1 MLPKN
6 RRIPTPLLLL
16 ALKKSTVYSAEHLTL
31 RVHRLSSEEKNKL
44 ARIAIITPAKVNKL
58 AVDRHLSK
66 RKISACLE
74 KDLNLIK
81 PGQYL
86 IFQVKKDITK
96 LESAILVNEIRNLL
110 NSL

>member
-1 MLPKN
+1 MPA
-6 RRIPTPLLLL
+6 PLLLS
-16 ALKKSTVYSAEHLTL
+16 ALKKSTVFSSDYLTL
-31 RVHRLSSEEKNKL
+31 RVHRLPKEKGAEL
-44 ARIAIITPAKVNKL
+44 ARISIITPAKVNSK

-74 KDLNLIK
+74 NDLNLIK

-86 IFQVKKDITK
+86 IWQVKKDITK
-96 LESAILVNEIRNLL
+96 LDLVTLGKEIRSLL

>member
-6 RRIPTPLLLL
+6 RRISTPLLLL
-16 ALKKSTVYSAEHLTL
+16 ALKKSTVFQSEHLTL
-31 RVHRLSSEEKNKL
+31 RIHRLVGAQKVEPVK
-44 ARIAIITPAKVNKL
+44 IAIITPLKVNKL

-66 RKISACLE
+66 RKISAFLE
-74 KDLNLIK
+74 KELNLIR

-96 LESAILVNEIRNLL
+96 LSDLDLAQEIRSFL
-110 NSL
+110 